1 MFSFS
6 FRSKNDI
13 IYFFFFFFRLALYLI
28 QKFGEKDKMTHL
40 IKVKIKI

>member
-13 IYFFFFFFRLALYLI
+13 INFFFFRLALYLI
-28 QKFGEKDKMTHL
+28 QKFGEKDKMTH
-40 IKVKIKI
+40 

>member
-1 MFSFS
+1 MISS
-6 FRSKNDI
+6 I
-13 IYFFFFFFRLALYLI
+13 FFFFRLALYLI